1 MKLNP
6 VKLNPTITGFVRK
19 ELMQTLRDPKM
30 RVLLFVAPLIQLTL
44 FGVAISNEVK
54 NIRLAA
60 VHEPRDKVTREI
72 AERSFASRWFVPART
87 EGQDPFEWVQSGQA
101 EAVLIAPGGT
111 LTREMER
118 GNARL
123 QLLVNA
129 RNVVRAQAVENYL
142 HAITQMVALE
152 HFTAAPGVISRPL
165 TFDVRPLY
173 NPTLETSVYMVPAVM
188 SMLVCI
194 ATIILTSM
202 ALAREKEMGTLE
214 TLISAP
220 VTPMEVILG
229 KTLPFVIIGMIQ
241 VPLIVT
247 AAVLIFGIPLRGP
260 IIMLAGAS
268 IVFIITTV
276 SIGLL
281 ISTIAKTQ
289 QQAMLGGLLF
299 LFPAIMLSGLMFPLE
314 NMPVVMQW
322 IAQVNPITHFIALL
336 RNIMLKG
343 GDTAYFFKHTAMLML
358 IGSILLFSAVRRF
371 RTTL

>member
-1 MKLNP
+1 M
-6 VKLNPTITGFVRK
+6 KLNPTITGFVRK

-60 VHEPRDKVTREI
+60 VYEPRDEITRKIVEK
-72 AERSFASRWFVPART
+72 SYSSGWFVPAT
-87 EGQDPFEWVQSGQA
+87 TQGNGPFEWVQSGQA
-101 EAVLIAPGGT
+101 EAVLIAPAGT
-111 LTREMER
+111 LSRELER
-118 GNARL
+118 GNGKL
-123 QLLVNA
+123 QLLINA

-142 HAITQMVALE
+142 RAITQMVSLE
-152 HFTAAPGVISRPL
+152 HLAAPPGLIARPL

-260 IIMLAGAS
+260 ILMLAGAA

-314 NMPVVMQW
+314 NMPLMMQW
-322 IAQVNPITHFIALL
+322 VAQVNPITHFIALL

-343 GDTAYFFKHTAMLML
+343 GDTAYFFKHTAMLTL